1 MNLKDMIA
9 KMDAIDAPS
18 KKQELKESA
27 SMNISMTADDAG
39 QVGQL
44 MNMMRNAGMS
54 PEKVSDKPLTPRM
67 DMEKHMKAMGP
78 MDDDPKIPGR
88 DDVPRDQDLKAG
100 LGKAALTAIG
110 GGVGGLLAGPGGAV
124 AGALASGAFADD
136 AENDDTRIEG
146 DYANSPEEEYSPHT
160 DVIKGGNDLNKSK
173 KSYPKVA
180 GGDNPMA
187 LASKIKE
194 ELSTLYKEYT
204 GKDVVEGKGSPKSK
218 MIDVE
223 DGMSKAEFYKEHPT
237 ASENEYDEIK
247 QEIKDQAEENN

>member
-9 KMDAIDAPS
+9 KMDAIEAPS

-44 MNMMRNAGMS
+44 MAMMRNAGMS
-54 PEKVSDKPLTPRM
+54 PEKVSDKPLAPRM
-67 DMEKHMKAMGP
+67 DMEKHMKALGA
-78 MDDDPKIPGR
+78 MDDDPEIPGR
-88 DDVPRDQDLKAG
+88 DDVDGDIDLKAG
-100 LGKAALTAIG
+100 VVDTGLKAT
-110 GGVGGLLAGPGGAV
+110 GGAV
-124 AGALASGAFADD
+124 AADALDKATGGVASDAIATGAGALSDLVVPGSSAIVKPIAKKFGAGAIGAGAGALADD
-136 AENDDTRIEG
+136 AENDDTRVEG
-146 DYANSPEEEYSPHT
+146 DYANSPEEEYAPHT

-194 ELSTLYKEYT
+194 ELSSLYSEY
-204 GKDVVEGKGSPKSK
+204 KG
-218 MIDVE
+218 
-223 DGMSKAEFYKEHPT
+223 
-237 ASENEYDEIK
+237 
-247 QEIKDQAEENN
+247 

>member
-67 DMEKHMKAMGP
+67 DMEKHMKALGA
-78 MDDDPKIPGR
+78 MDDDPSIPGK
-88 DDVPRDQDLKAG
+88 DDVPGDQDINAG
-100 LGKAALTAIG
+100 IGKALTTLGGAGIG
-110 GGVGGLLAGPGGAV
+110 AVTGGPLGAVVGGMAG
-124 AGALASGAFADD
+124 SGLADD
-136 AENDDTRIEG
+136 AENDDTRVEG

-204 GKDVVEGKGSPKSK
+204 GESIVKEGGVKS
-218 MIDVE
+218 MMQDVE
-223 DGMSKAEFYKEHPT
+223 EGMGKAEFEKKYPGADYAEV
-237 ASENEYDEIK
+237 K
-247 QEIKDQAEENN
+247 QDIKDNAEENN